1 MTCTKMSFQLIY
13 EEVGI
18 FCINHTSFAI
28 KDTENVVKSGYFE
41 RPL

>member
-1 MTCTKMSFQLIY
+1 MTCAKMSFQLIF
-13 EEVGI
+13 EEVCI

-28 KDTENVVKSGYFE
+28 KDIENVVKSGYFE